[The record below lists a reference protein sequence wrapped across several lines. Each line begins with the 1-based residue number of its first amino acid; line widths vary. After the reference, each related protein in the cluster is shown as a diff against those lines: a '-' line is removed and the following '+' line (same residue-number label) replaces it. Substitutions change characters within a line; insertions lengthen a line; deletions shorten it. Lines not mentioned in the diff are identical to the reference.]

1 MVRGSA
7 TQERTH
13 MSTASA
19 IESLVARAQRG
30 SVSRRNF
37 LQSAGALGLSAAIG
51 SALWEGAVAAPAS
64 GRPAFRVSAQDG
76 GRTLVV
82 AIPQQTVQLD
92 PAVAGGNGYGD
103 IIPIHDNINEGL
115 TRFKIGT
122 GEVEPALAESWSASE
137 DGLTYTFTLRQ
148 GVTFHDGTPLN
159 ADAVV
164 KNVKR
169 QIDPK
174 DPGYSDQFIYAGIV
188 YQDVTDVAAASETE
202 VTFTLSRPITLLPGN
217 LAVFAGGVVSPTALD
232 TYADDYSQHAA
243 GTGPFKLDAFTPDVE
258 LSLVAN
264 DEYWG
269 GRPALD
275 RVVFRTISEDSV
287 RLSELKA
294 GSIDVGNQID
304 LKDVETLQQDASLG
318 VITGT
323 FFNIQYVAFNQNI
336 APFDN
341 LDVRTA
347 FQYAINKQNIAD
359 VAFYGNYT
367 LGGGPVAPGLLG
379 FDESLATT
387 FSLDPDKAKSLL
399 EGAGQAGLEFDL
411 YARTNTFW
419 PIVAQLI
426 QADLAEVGVKAN
438 IVSLE
443 DADFF
448 GAIDEGNVPVF
459 VNDWTWD
466 NGDPDNAIYALFYSE
481 RAKSR
486 VGYNNPDVDKWILD
500 AQVEADQDK
509 RAELYK
515 QIQTQV
521 LADSVHVELGYPAR
535 AIATQATVQHL
546 QLSPLGS
553 MVLREVNL
561 S

>member
-1 MVRGSA
+1 
-7 TQERTH
+7 

-37 LQSAGALGLSAAIG
+37 LQGAGALGLSTAIG
-51 SALWEGAVAAPAS
+51 STLWQGAVAAPAS
-64 GRPAFRVSAQDG
+64 GRPSFRISAQDG
-76 GRTLVV
+76 GKTLVV

-92 PAVAGGNGYGD
+92 PAIAGGNGYGD

-188 YQDVTDVAAASETE
+188 YQDVTDVAAASDTE

-264 DEYWG
+264 HDYWG
-269 GRPALD
+269 GRPPLD

-304 LKDVETLQQDASLG
+304 LKDVESLQQEASLA
-318 VITGT
+318 VITGS
-323 FFNIQYVAFNQNI
+323 FFNVQYVAFNQNL

-341 LDVRTA
+341 LDVRKA

-359 VAFYGNYT
+359 VAFYSNYT
-367 LGGGPVAPGLLG
+367 LGGGPIAPGLLG
-379 FDESLATT
+379 YDESLQST
-387 FSLDPDKAKSLL
+387 FTLDPDQAKTLL

-486 VGYNNPDVDKWILD
+486 VGYNNPDVDKMILD

-553 MVLREVNL
+553 MVLREVDL

>member
-1 MVRGSA
+1 
-7 TQERTH
+7 

-37 LQSAGALGLSAAIG
+37 LKGAGALGLSTAIG
-51 SALWEGAVAAPAS
+51 STLWQGAVAAPAS
-64 GRPAFRVSAQDG
+64 GRPSFRISAQDG
-76 GRTLVV
+76 GKTLVV

-92 PAVAGGNGYGD
+92 PAIAGGNGYGD

-188 YQDVTDVAAASETE
+188 YQDVTDVAAASDTE

-264 DEYWG
+264 HDYWG
-269 GRPALD
+269 GRPPLD

-304 LKDVETLQQDASLG
+304 LKDVESLQQEASLA
-318 VITGT
+318 VITGS
-323 FFNIQYVAFNQNI
+323 FFNVQYVAFNQNL

-341 LDVRTA
+341 LDVRKA

-359 VAFYGNYT
+359 VAFYSNYT
-367 LGGGPVAPGLLG
+367 LGGGPIAPGLLG
-379 FDESLATT
+379 YDESLQST
-387 FSLDPDKAKSLL
+387 FTLDPDQAKTLL

-486 VGYNNPDVDKWILD
+486 VGYNNPDVDKMILD

-553 MVLREVNL
+553 MVLREVDL

>member
-1 MVRGSA
+1 
-7 TQERTH
+7 

-37 LQSAGALGLSAAIG
+37 VQGASALGLSAAIG
-51 SALWEGAVAAPAS
+51 SALWQGAVAAPAA
-64 GRPAFRVSAQDG
+64 GRASFRVSAQDG
-76 GRTLVV
+76 GKTLVV

-92 PAVAGGNGYGD
+92 PAIAGGNGYGD

-188 YQDVTDVAAASETE
+188 YQDVSDVAAASETE

-217 LAVFAGGVVSPTALD
+217 LAVFAGGVVSPTALE

-304 LKDVETLQQDASLG
+304 LKDVESLQQDASLG

-367 LGGGPVAPGLLG
+367 LGGGPIAPGLLG

-535 AIATQATVQHL
+535 AIATQATVQNL